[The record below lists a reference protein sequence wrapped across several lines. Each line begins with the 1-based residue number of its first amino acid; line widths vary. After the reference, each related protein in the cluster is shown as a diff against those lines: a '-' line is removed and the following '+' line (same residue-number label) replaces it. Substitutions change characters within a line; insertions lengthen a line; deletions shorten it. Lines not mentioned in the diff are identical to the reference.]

1 MNNKEKYK
9 DELNKINTPEYLINK
24 TTSKILN
31 LQNKPEKK
39 FVFYKYIV
47 GFACVL
53 LLTVIVGK
61 NIINDNNKTYK
72 NENNIEKQE
81 YSSKFLQR
89 IDEDI
94 SEEDT
99 KKIKLTVKNEELNVN
114 KSEIYEN
121 TIKYIE
127 EYTGNSNN
135 LGVTSKLDFNK
146 NNVNNHYKLLNKDL
160 ILVTINDKYIIR
172 IPEDNSTPIIIIDLT
187 KDKYVDYMIYP
198 EENNSTNEL
207 RDYII
212 KEFNTEKS
220 NIENSEKDNIENEI
234 NKENENNVIEKENQN
249 NENEINNENENNVIE
264 NENQNNENEINNENL
279 KPYGDV
285 NRDGLIN
292 MHDVWMIEEHNSRK
306 KLIEDS
312 IMKKAADVD
321 NDGYITGADAVLLKA
336 SIGNKIKFDGT
347 KPIENILYGDIDK
360 DGIITSKD
368 YKDLK
373 RHISG
378 EIKLTYSNLGDIN
391 NDSKVDETDLILIE
405 GILNNTFNHYYLL
418 EPLTNYTIYG
428 DVDLNGK
435 IQSRD
440 VTVLKNYLS
449 NKITL
454 NEQQLKNADVNG
466 DKKINETDSLL
477 ILEFIVKKHENTL
490 PFKIITKEPEKEEIK
505 VELKP
510 YGDINKDGKISS
522 YDVTLIKQHIEEIN
536 KINDEETR
544 KSADVN
550 GDGLITGT
558 DATLLQYAIVQKIDF
573 DGTNTISNI
582 LYGDVTNDGKITQ
595 EDYNNIER
603 HINGEITLTNIKQ
616 ADINNDNQVNNTDLL
631 LIEGILN
638 STFKHDMLY
647 PLTNYTLYGDVDLN
661 GKIQSRDTTVLKN
674 YLLNNKTL
682 NEQQLKNADVN
693 ADGKIDETDAKLIQE
708 FIVQM
713 HENTLPF
720 KPIK

>member
-9 DELNKINTPEYLINK
+9 EELNKINTPEDLINK

-61 NIINDNNKTYK
+61 NIINDNSKTYK

-81 YSSKFLQR
+81 YSSEFLQR

-160 ILVTINDKYIIR
+160 ILVTINDKYIVR
-172 IPEDNSTPIIIIDLT
+172 IPEDNNTPIIIIDLT

-198 EENNSTNEL
+198 EENNSTKEL

-220 NIENSEKDNIENEI
+220 NIENSEKDNI
-234 NKENENNVIEKENQN
+234 
-249 NENEINNENENNVIE
+249 
-264 NENQNNENEINNENL
+264 ENEINNENL

-312 IMKKAADVD
+312 IMKKATDVD

-368 YKDLK
+368 YNDLK

-378 EIKLTYSNLGDIN
+378 EIKLTYANLGDIN

-428 DVDLNGK
+428 DIDLNGK

-440 VTVLKNYLS
+440 VTVLK
-449 NKITL
+449 
-454 NEQQLKNADVNG
+454 
-466 DKKINETDSLL
+466 
-477 ILEFIVKKHENTL
+477 
-490 PFKIITKEPEKEEIK
+490 IIYQIK
-505 VELKP
+505 
-510 YGDINKDGKISS
+510 
-522 YDVTLIKQHIEEIN
+522 
-536 KINDEETR
+536 
-544 KSADVN
+544 
-550 GDGLITGT
+550 
-558 DATLLQYAIVQKIDF
+558 
-573 DGTNTISNI
+573 
-582 LYGDVTNDGKITQ
+582 
-595 EDYNNIER
+595 
-603 HINGEITLTNIKQ
+603 
-616 ADINNDNQVNNTDLL
+616 
-631 LIEGILN
+631 
-638 STFKHDMLY
+638 
-647 PLTNYTLYGDVDLN
+647 
-661 GKIQSRDTTVLKN
+661 
-674 YLLNNKTL
+674 
-682 NEQQLKNADVN
+682 
-693 ADGKIDETDAKLIQE
+693 
-708 FIVQM
+708 
-713 HENTLPF
+713 
-720 KPIK
+720 